1 MSIERTDN
9 KKNEVQMK
17 KPPPKGAAFFDR
29 TMAGLKFL
37 ETVRWPTDRPVSF
50 LSAETAWP
58 SPVHSFPALATSATQ
73 LACAMSPSIWFLGSR
88 SAFSPPK
95 VNMQFCSSFKNSTQ
109 CASPRLN
116 QRKTSCSP
124 CVNSS
129 PTVHRHRRQL
139 DYSDLIELNHRTKRC
154 PKSKPPSCAFRPFE
168 PEDRYAIAIELDHS
182 IGADHLELG
191 LGDEETCD
199 TTANSREQRAGS
211 HLPMQERCRT
221 GGKTMENVRGRQ
233 ASKKA

>member
-1 MSIERTDN
+1 MGRRFSIFLWPGLSFLKPFAGQQIDKCLFYRR
-9 KKNEVQMK
+9 
-17 KPPPKGAAFFDR
+17 KPPGRRLFTAFPHSRHRQHSWLAQCLSQF
-29 TMAGLKFL
+29 GFL
-37 ETVRWPTDRPVSF
+37 VQV
-50 LSAETAWP
+50 A
-58 SPVHSFPALATSATQ
+58 HSH
-73 LACAMSPSIWFLGSR
+73 
-88 SAFSPPK
+88 PPK

-129 PTVHRHRRQL
+129 PTVHRHSGKPDL
-139 DYSDLIELNHRTKRC
+139 SDLTELNHRTRRC
-154 PKSKPPSCAFRPFE
+154 TKPTPLSLASRPFD
-168 PEDRYAIAIELDHS
+168 PEARYAIAIELDHS